1 MKPFV
6 SKVDDFW
13 ERKVVDFFCE
23 KFIVEGGMELYEIF
37 QLWYNNNILFEKYFE
52 EVLPLCPHPPAELEI
67 LRCICDGLEY
77 EEIALQRGITVNTV
91 KYHVSNILQKTGYA
105 NRTRLA
111 IAATNQKFIIPK
123 LPEDTEF

>member
-1 MKPFV
+1 MKYFSYDIIIIIFF
-6 SKVDDFW
+6 SK
-13 ERKVVDFFCE
+13 
-23 KFIVEGGMELYEIF
+23 
-37 QLWYNNNILFEKYFE
+37 NILRRSCRY
-52 EVLPLCPHPPAELEI
+52 VRIPPAELEI

>member
-1 MKPFV
+1 MKYFSYDIIIIFF
-6 SKVDDFW
+6 SK
-13 ERKVVDFFCE
+13 
-23 KFIVEGGMELYEIF
+23 
-37 QLWYNNNILFEKYFE
+37 NILRRSCRY
-52 EVLPLCPHPPAELEI
+52 VRPPPPAELEI

>member
-1 MKPFV
+1 MKYFSYDIIIIFF
-6 SKVDDFW
+6 SK
-13 ERKVVDFFCE
+13 
-23 KFIVEGGMELYEIF
+23 
-37 QLWYNNNILFEKYFE
+37 NILRRSCRY
-52 EVLPLCPHPPAELEI
+52 VRTP
-67 LRCICDGLEY
+67 
-77 EEIALQRGITVNTV
+77 GITVNTV